1 MTEHDI
7 SPFKALDFIRD
18 NAPVYAAAK
27 ANVVYMTE
35 FRKTVKATLMFDCAE
50 NTIAAKEAYAYAHPD
65 YKKHLKALE
74 EAIYEA
80 ERLRWLMVGAEAKI
94 EVWRSLE
101 SSARVE
107 GKSTV

>member
-18 NAPVYAAAK
+18 NAQAYAEAK

-35 FRKTVKATLMFDCAE
+35 YRKTVKATLMASSSE
-50 NTIAAKEAYAYAHPD
+50 KTESAKETYAYSHD
-65 YKKHLKALE
+65 EYKHHLRALQV
-74 EAIYEA
+74 AIERA
-80 ERLRWLMVGAEAKI
+80 EKMRWLMIAAEAKI

-101 SSARVE
+101 STARAE
-107 GKSTV
+107 GKATT